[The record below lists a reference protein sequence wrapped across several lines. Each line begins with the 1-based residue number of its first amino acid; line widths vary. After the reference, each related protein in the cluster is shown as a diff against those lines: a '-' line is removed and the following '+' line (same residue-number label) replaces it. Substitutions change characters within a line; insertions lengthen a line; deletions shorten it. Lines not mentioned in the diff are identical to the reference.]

1 VRLARA
7 DSNDVPV
14 VAVGVGVEV
23 TTVVETGAFVETGA
37 LVETGAFVESGGD
50 VESGEFDGSWVEVT
64 TVVETGALVETGAF
78 DESGGDVE
86 SGEFDGSRVEEVMTC
101 GMASLRLL
109 TSGPALLLRA
119 VRMSVPTRIQT
130 TTGSRSH
137 FFAHHLG
144 TCDPSAIEATLVGGL
159 KDQLN
164 DHLTDTAEG
173 SIQMQ
178 LVWDYDESIT
188 GRHTM
193 DG

>member
-1 VRLARA
+1 
-7 DSNDVPV
+7 
-14 VAVGVGVEV
+14 
-23 TTVVETGAFVETGA
+23 
-37 LVETGAFVESGGD
+37 
-50 VESGEFDGSWVEVT
+50 
-64 TVVETGALVETGAF
+64 
-78 DESGGDVE
+78 
-86 SGEFDGSRVEEVMTC
+86 
-101 GMASLRLL
+101 
-109 TSGPALLLRA
+109 
-119 VRMSVPTRIQT
+119 MSVPTRIQT

-159 KDQLN
+159 EDQLH